1 MRDLLRFA
9 LDELGFTTE
18 SDVTTGAAA
27 IDAAAE
33 HHPDVLILHEATALG
48 GPEVI
53 ERIRSVS
60 PDSTVIV
67 LTTDRATTPPSLE
80 AAADAV
86 VEEGVGLRDLPS
98 VLGVEASR
106 WEPRTARRS
115 GTPGPRDSRWTQRLQ
130 GAVAASILMLAVVLL
145 QQATGIDGRMA
156 QAHESLDALAEELP
170 GETEQVV
177 SLATTLISHRAMLVS
192 EDVDVTALDA
202 EIADRL
208 GPMLPSLPPDVAQ
221 ALDGVLGDL
230 LTDDAAPSP
239 TAAPTIS
246 APTETPTPAPTKSP
260 SPGPSETPS
269 PSPSETPSPSPS
281 ETPSPAPTV
290 TPSPSPSDLA
300 SPAPEDF
307 ASPSPGDLALTPP

>member
-9 LDELGFTTE
+9 LDELGFATE
-18 SDVTTGAAA
+18 SDVATGAAA

-33 HHPDVLILHEATALG
+33 HRPDVLILHEGTALG

-60 PDSTVIV
+60 PDSKVIV
-67 LTTDRATTPPSLE
+67 LTADRASTPPSLE

-86 VEEGVGLRDLPS
+86 VEEGAGLRDLSS

-106 WEPRTARRS
+106 WDPRTARRS
-115 GTPGPRDSRWTQRLQ
+115 GTPRARDGRWTQRLQ
-130 GAVAASILMLAVVLL
+130 GAVAASILLLAVVLL
-145 QQATGIDGRMA
+145 QQATGVDGRLA

-170 GETEQVV
+170 GEMEQVV

-230 LTDDAAPSP
+230 LTDDAAPPP
-239 TAAPTIS
+239 TAAPTS
-246 APTETPTPAPTKSP
+246 QAPTETPSPGPTETPTPAPTKSP
-260 SPGPSETPS
+260 SPGPSGTPS
-269 PSPSETPSPSPS
+269 PSPSEA
-281 ETPSPAPTV
+281 PSPAPTV
-290 TPSPSPSDLA
+290 TPSPSPDDLA
-300 SPAPEDF
+300 SPAPEGLV
-307 ASPSPGDLALTPP
+307 SPSPGDLALTGP

>member
-1 MRDLLRFA
+1 MQRSRLLITV
-9 LDELGFTTE
+9 LGLSVMMLIGTFSLVLTA
-18 SDVTTGAAA
+18 SAQTG
-27 IDAAAE
+27 
-33 HHPDVLILHEATALG
+33 G
-48 GPEVI
+48 GVNQI
-53 ERIRSVS
+53 VIRS
-60 PDSTVIV
+60 
-67 LTTDRATTPPSLE
+67 
-80 AAADAV
+80 
-86 VEEGVGLRDLPS
+86 
-98 VLGVEASR
+98 
-106 WEPRTARRS
+106 
-115 GTPGPRDSRWTQRLQ
+115 
-130 GAVAASILMLAVVLL
+130 
-145 QQATGIDGRMA
+145 QA
-156 QAHESLDALAEELP
+156 
-170 GETEQVV
+170 
-177 SLATTLISHRAMLVS
+177 TLISHRAMLVS

-269 PSPSETPSPSPS
+269 PSPSETPSP
-281 ETPSPAPTV
+281 APTV